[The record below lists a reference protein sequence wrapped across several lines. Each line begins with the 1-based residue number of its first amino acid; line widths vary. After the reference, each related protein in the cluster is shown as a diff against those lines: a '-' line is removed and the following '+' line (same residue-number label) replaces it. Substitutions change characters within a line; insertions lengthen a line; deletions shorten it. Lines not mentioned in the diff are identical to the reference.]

1 MFWSVLLID
10 AIFLNYLLVGP
21 DIIKDDKDMASK
33 YQKKK
38 QAAAQ
43 VEASDKEQT
52 YGIMVITACKIPRSY
67 PSLNLYHYGK
77 HDSIKHSFTHCYMQ
91 TYFKPFRT
99 MHMLE
104 IKRTTW

>member
-52 YGIMVITACKIPRSY
+52 YGIMVITVCKIPDPTLAYICTTVVNMIVQNIVSHTATCRLTLS
-67 PSLNLYHYGK
+67 
-77 HDSIKHSFTHCYMQ
+77 HSEQCTC
-91 TYFKPFRT
+91 
-99 MHMLE
+99 
-104 IKRTTW
+104 